1 MLKNAQIEC
10 DNFGLHDLR
19 HTYASYQLRHG
30 VDAIV
35 VSKLIGHKSPET
47 TMRIYAPV
55 IEEQKIKAV
64 EIFDAEDKEE
74 DKKEDNTDIK

>member
-1 MLKNAQIEC
+1 MLKNIGIEC
-10 DNFGLHDLR
+10 NNLGLHDLR

-30 VDAIV
+30 VDPIV

-47 TMRIYAPV
+47 TMRIYAHV

-64 EIFDAEDKEE
+64 EIFDADKP
-74 DKKEDNTDIK
+74 DKS